1 MNGSTARTK
10 DRPLQ
15 VLIVCYSRY
24 GVVKLLAERIA
35 EGAGREPGVEAELLV
50 VDDMPVT
57 ELRSGEE
64 PDDMRRRRA
73 ALVNRLA
80 DADALIV
87 GSPSYF
93 GGMASPVKRLFED
106 CTTAEGP
113 DTQDRSRP
121 WRHHLFR
128 DKVGAAFTASGTPH
142 GGNEQTLLSI
152 LTMLMHL
159 GMIVVTPGQRPPILE
174 HEAAPYGATAISG
187 ADGRRLP
194 SDPEQDEARAL
205 GEQVARV
212 ALWVRQG
219 REAWAQARYGRGAGG
234 GRRRFSFDPSA

>member
-1 MNGSTARTK
+1 MNGSSVRTK

-24 GVVKLLAERIA
+24 GVVQLLAERIA
-35 EGAGREPGVEAELLV
+35 EGAGREPGVEAELLIV
-50 VDDMPVT
+50 EDLPVT
-57 ELRSGEE
+57 ELRSDEN

-73 ALVNRLA
+73 VLLNQLTA
-80 DADALIV
+80 ADALIM

-93 GGMASPVKRLFED
+93 GSMAAPLKRFFED

-113 DTQDRSRP
+113 QAQDRSRP

-128 DKVGAAFTASGTPH
+128 DKVGAAFAASGTPH

-152 LTMLMHL
+152 LTMMMHL

-194 SDPEQDEARAL
+194 SDLEQEEARAL

-212 ALWVRQG
+212 ASWVRRG
-219 REAWAQARYGRGAGG
+219 RQAWEQSRAGRGPGV